1 MFKKILT
8 FAALLVCL
16 NALAVTLDINSATE
30 AELDSIKGVGPSLS
44 SKILDERKKAPFK
57 DWQDFIHRV
66 KGISQ
71 AKAEK
76 FSRDGVTVNGDA
88 FNATPA
94 TSPAKPIP

>member
-1 MFKKILT
+1 MFKKMLT
-8 FAALLVCL
+8 FAALLVSL
-16 NALAVTLDINSATE
+16 NALAATLDLNSATE

-44 SKILDERKKAPFK
+44 RKILDERKNAPFK
-57 DWQDFIHRV
+57 DWADVIRRV
-66 KGISQ
+66 KGIRK

-88 FNATPA
+88 FIATPA